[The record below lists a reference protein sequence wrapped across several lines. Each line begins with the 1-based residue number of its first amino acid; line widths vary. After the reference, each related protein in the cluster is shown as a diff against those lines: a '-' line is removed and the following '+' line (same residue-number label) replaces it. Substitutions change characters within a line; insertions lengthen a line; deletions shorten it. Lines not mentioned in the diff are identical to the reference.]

1 MALENGE
8 NTQNSPRGPDRDGTL
23 RYRSRSVSEHI
34 SCPEETLDHGNR
46 HWTEVSGQ
54 KYHRL
59 QQPEED
65 RLMSTDEELAPD
77 MRDLLAAVG
86 EVLLKW
92 GFLEHD
98 MEKWLRSERRAVE
111 RKLSADRI
119 PIIKLWRDTVRP
131 SATDVTGIRSALLAD
146 VEEVASVRNSLAHGL
161 WSASANPWNG
171 KQAEVVCRARD
182 GTCRSIAYS
191 ELLET
196 ERRLHS
202 LRERVRMLDFQP

>member
-1 MALENGE
+1 
-8 NTQNSPRGPDRDGTL
+8 
-23 RYRSRSVSEHI
+23 
-34 SCPEETLDHGNR
+34 
-46 HWTEVSGQ
+46 
-54 KYHRL
+54 
-59 QQPEED
+59 
-65 RLMSTDEELAPD
+65 MSTEEALAPN

-98 MEKWLRSERRAVE
+98 MEKWLRRERRAVE
-111 RKLSADRI
+111 RMLSADRT
-119 PIIKLWRDTVRP
+119 PIIKLWRDTVRL
-131 SATDVTGIRSALLAD
+131 SAADATGTRSALLAD

-171 KQAEVVCRARD
+171 SQAEVVCRGRD
-182 GTCRSIAYS
+182 GTYRSITFS

-202 LRERVRMLDFQP
+202 LRERVRILDLQD